1 MSQAGR
7 LLGRNAPTL
16 NGPNALEIWKPII
29 AALHG
34 HVVGG
39 GCETALA
46 CDIRIAAEGTRI
58 GLAEVRRGLIPGTGG
73 IQRLTRHLA
82 FGDALK
88 ILFTGEWV
96 TPEEALRIGLVQEV
110 VKEGEDV
117 KRAIELAEQI
127 AENAP
132 LAVRAVKEAAYRGYD
147 LPLRAAIAQDQLF
160 SFRNRQSED
169 SREGMQAF
177 LEKRRRTSRGSD
189 GHAAERPGAIVNI
202 TFTPEQVDFRAE
214 VRAFLAREVTP
225 ELHAQTLGAIEAHVP
240 AFYEKLAINGWIG
253 LTWPKDTEDRPAT
266 DMAIFYE
273 EMGGHLAPLGRY
285 VATTVFVGGSI
296 LSYGSQEQKTRF
308 MPGIARGQLLGS
320 LGMTEPESGSD
331 ASSLRTAARRDGDRY
346 VVNGEKIFISGADK
360 ADRILTAVRTSTEGR
375 SNREG
380 ISLLLVAGN
389 AAGLTV
395 RPIGTVAGLRV
406 NAVHFDDV
414 SVPAGDLLGQ
424 EGNGWRHVQ
433 TTSASSVPCPVPSS
447 SGALSAPS
455 RT

>member
-1 MSQAGR
+1 MPEVLREDRGHVRILTFNRPEKLNALTPDGQDQFSRELQDFRDDDDAWVLVLTGAGRAFSAGLDLSQAGR

-177 LEKRRRTSRGSD
+177 LEKR
-189 GHAAERPGAIVNI
+189 
-202 TFTPEQVDFRAE
+202 
-214 VRAFLAREVTP
+214 
-225 ELHAQTLGAIEAHVP
+225 P
-240 AFYEKLAINGWIG
+240 ANFQGK
-253 LTWPKDTEDRPAT
+253 
-266 DMAIFYE
+266 
-273 EMGGHLAPLGRY
+273 
-285 VATTVFVGGSI
+285 
-296 LSYGSQEQKTRF
+296 
-308 MPGIARGQLLGS
+308 
-320 LGMTEPESGSD
+320 
-331 ASSLRTAARRDGDRY
+331 
-346 VVNGEKIFISGADK
+346 
-360 ADRILTAVRTSTEGR
+360 
-375 SNREG
+375 
-380 ISLLLVAGN
+380 
-389 AAGLTV
+389 
-395 RPIGTVAGLRV
+395 
-406 NAVHFDDV
+406 
-414 SVPAGDLLGQ
+414 
-424 EGNGWRHVQ
+424 
-433 TTSASSVPCPVPSS
+433 
-447 SGALSAPS
+447 
-455 RT
+455 

>member
-1 MSQAGR
+1 
-7 LLGRNAPTL
+7 
-16 NGPNALEIWKPII
+16 
-29 AALHG
+29 
-34 HVVGG
+34 
-39 GCETALA
+39 
-46 CDIRIAAEGTRI
+46 
-58 GLAEVRRGLIPGTGG
+58 
-73 IQRLTRHLA
+73 
-82 FGDALK
+82 
-88 ILFTGEWV
+88 
-96 TPEEALRIGLVQEV
+96 
-110 VKEGEDV
+110 
-117 KRAIELAEQI
+117 
-127 AENAP
+127 
-132 LAVRAVKEAAYRGYD
+132 
-147 LPLRAAIAQDQLF
+147 
-160 SFRNRQSED
+160 
-169 SREGMQAF
+169 
-177 LEKRRRTSRGSD
+177 
-189 GHAAERPGAIVNI
+189 
-202 TFTPEQVDFRAE
+202 
-214 VRAFLAREVTP
+214 
-225 ELHAQTLGAIEAHVP
+225 
-240 AFYEKLAINGWIG
+240 
-253 LTWPKDTEDRPAT
+253 
-266 DMAIFYE
+266 MAIFYE
-273 EMGGHLAPLGRY
+273 EMGRHLAPLGRY

-433 TTSASSVPCPVPSS
+433 TTFGLERSLSSAQLVGSLERTLADVTRLAVDAVAAGMLDPARLDELCECRAELEAARVLSYRAIWLDGQGKLSLDEAATAKLTRSELALRIATAGLSVLGEQALVTGT
-447 SGALSAPS
+447 SGLLGGRVEALYRRMQFYITAGGSNDIQRNILAQQGLGLP
-455 RT
+455 R